1 MGRRLMD
8 RRTLGLAIALTYPE
22 RAFAGES
29 PLIVEQSRHLVERAG
44 RQEAVGSEVAQLLS
58 RSPRL
63 NEWVEQLLEDGD
75 LVPPH
80 LQSDQVRSYAGLTGM
95 ASSKPPRYHCPEHDV
110 VWYRMSVADTVPPCS
125 SCEKILSRC

>member
-1 MGRRLMD
+1 MD

-29 PLIVEQSRHLVERAG
+29 PLIVEHSRHLVERAG
-44 RQEAVGSEVAQLLS
+44 RQEAVGPEVAILLS

-80 LQSDQVRSYAGLTGM
+80 LQRDEVPALTPG
-95 ASSKPPRYHCPEHDV
+95 
-110 VWYRMSVADTVPPCS
+110 
-125 SCEKILSRC
+125 